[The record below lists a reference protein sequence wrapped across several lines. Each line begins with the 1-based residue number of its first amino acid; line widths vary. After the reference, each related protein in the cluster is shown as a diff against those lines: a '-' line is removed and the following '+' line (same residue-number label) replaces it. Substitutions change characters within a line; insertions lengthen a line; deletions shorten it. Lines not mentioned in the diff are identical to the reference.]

1 MIMNTV
7 VTFTLA
13 IACLGTV
20 AAFQPVHTQ
29 TGTATVVVKHP
40 PMGNEDDAVRN
51 FGLRGRM

>member
-1 MIMNTV
+1 MMMNTV

-29 TGTATVVVKHP
+29 TGTADICRKAP
-40 PMGNEDDAVRN
+40 ADGQ
-51 FGLRGRM
+51 

>member
-29 TGTATVVVKHP
+29 IGTATVVVKHP
-40 PMGNEDDAVRN
+40 PIGNEDDAVRN